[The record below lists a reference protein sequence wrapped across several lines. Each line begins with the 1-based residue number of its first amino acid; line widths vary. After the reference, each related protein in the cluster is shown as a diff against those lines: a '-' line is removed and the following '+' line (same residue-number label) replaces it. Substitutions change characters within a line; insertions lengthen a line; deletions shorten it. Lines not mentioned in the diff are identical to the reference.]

1 MVTSVT
7 DISDTKET
15 TMKVFVTGAT
25 GFIGSAI
32 VRELLEAGHEVT
44 GLARSESSAEALER
58 AGAQTHRGTLEDVD
72 SLRAGAAAAD
82 GVIHTAFIHDFTR
95 HDESAEIDRRAV
107 AAFIDTLA
115 GSDRPLVIA
124 SGTALIPGKVITEA
138 DRAGAEAPSPRAQ
151 TELVMLDGAGRRVRT
166 AIIRLPPTVHGE
178 GDHGFVPV
186 LIAKARERGEASF
199 VGDGA
204 GRWAAVH
211 RLDAARLFAWAV
223 EHATPGSVL
232 HSVGEEGVPTR
243 DIADAI
249 GRGLGIPTASIGP
262 DEAAEQLG
270 FIGVFFGRDVPASS
284 ALTQER
290 TGWRPEHPGL
300 LEDLAEGGYFAE
312 TQLAP

>member
-115 GSDRPLVIA
+115 GSDRRSSSPPVRR
-124 SGTALIPGKVITEA
+124 SSPG
-138 DRAGAEAPSPRAQ
+138 RSSPR
-151 TELVMLDGAGRRVRT
+151 
-166 AIIRLPPTVHGE
+166 
-178 GDHGFVPV
+178 
-186 LIAKARERGEASF
+186 K
-199 VGDGA
+199 
-204 GRWAAVH
+204 
-211 RLDAARLFAWAV
+211 
-223 EHATPGSVL
+223 
-232 HSVGEEGVPTR
+232 
-243 DIADAI
+243 
-249 GRGLGIPTASIGP
+249 IGP
-262 DEAAEQLG
+262 
-270 FIGVFFGRDVPASS
+270 VPRRRPHARRPSS
-284 ALTQER
+284 
-290 TGWRPEHPGL
+290 
-300 LEDLAEGGYFAE
+300 
-312 TQLAP
+312 